1 MKLFV
6 RLACSLV
13 IGGALMTSAFAQ
25 VRPAIIQD
33 RDQAGRNFY
42 SSTSSCNTV
51 TFNFCQITFPAVP
64 AGKRLIVTH
73 VSALNVMLAANTIT
87 SMDLRAVG
95 GVIRGF
101 FNVQVAPGTGS
112 SFNYTT
118 NEATLAKFD
127 AGESAQLI
135 TFSNSSASFTLVGII
150 SGYLIDIP

>member
-1 MKLFV
+1 
-6 RLACSLV
+6 
-13 IGGALMTSAFAQ
+13 MTSAFAQ

-42 SSTSSCNTV
+42 SSTGSCNTV

-73 VSALNVMLAANTIT
+73 VSALNVMPAANTIT
-87 SMDLRAVG
+87 SMDLRVLS
-95 GVIRGF
+95 GVIVGF
-101 FNVQVAPGTGS
+101 FNVQAAPGAGPG
-112 SFNYTT
+112 FNYII

-135 TFSNSSASFTLVGII
+135 TFISGSANFQLIGII